1 MPRYT
6 GKTMYLEKPKRPII
20 WNRGSTSFGLLYS
33 DYHFHLQHI
42 LTNYLKLLDGTV
54 SSGLTIFLHI
64 YVQQTNCI
72 IIICEQSNEY
82 QKYGTEM
89 YYFDYL
95 YANNWLNVNHT

>member
-1 MPRYT
+1 
-6 GKTMYLEKPKRPII
+6 MYLEKPKQPII
-20 WNRGSTSFGLLYS
+20 WNS
-33 DYHFHLQHI
+33 DYHFHLQNI